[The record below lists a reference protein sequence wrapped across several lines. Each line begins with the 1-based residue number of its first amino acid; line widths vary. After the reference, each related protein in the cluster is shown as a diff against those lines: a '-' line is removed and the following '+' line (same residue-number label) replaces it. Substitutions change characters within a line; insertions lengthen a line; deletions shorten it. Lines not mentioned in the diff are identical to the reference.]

1 MLRRNKNEE
10 AMMTVTLH
18 FHGASGTVTGSC
30 YRVVHAGGQFLV
42 DCGMFQGNKTIR
54 DLNYKPFP
62 FDPKAIDYLLLT
74 HAHIDHAGLL
84 PRLTHLGYRK
94 PIWATEPT
102 NGLLE
107 YLLPDA
113 AGIQESEAERETR
126 KRGRRAEEP
135 FKPLYTM
142 EDAEEVLKHRRG
154 VEYGKWIEPG
164 PGVRA
169 RYWNAGHILGSASI
183 EVEVQDKTANGDK
196 TVRLLFSGD
205 LGPDEKVFYKEP
217 DAPAGFDYI
226 LSEST
231 YGGRERQDYTL
242 EQRREQ
248 LKTEIND
255 ALSRG
260 GNLVIPTF
268 AVERSQE
275 LLHDI
280 GLLIKEGEISPSVV
294 FLDSPLASKVT
305 AVYRKYASMF
315 EDVQLSA
322 DALFNDPRFRII
334 DGVEESKAINQIRGG
349 AIIMSASGMCEA
361 GRIKHHLRNN
371 LPRSNA
377 TVLFVGYQAPG
388 TLGQIIQSGA
398 KEARIHSEIVPI
410 RARIRSLGNYSAHA
424 DHTELMNWITE
435 RLPAHGA
442 IFLTHGEDEER
453 EALKAALMKDDGLA
467 SDQIILPLLDDFFE
481 LRAEGIASATKPAQ
495 RRVDLSQVTSDWHNS
510 YASFIIDLS
519 QQLQGAPD
527 DRQRNAIMDALKATL
542 ASTGPVSPPLPLK
555 TQPDATVLHGEPSG
569 E

>member
-1 MLRRNKNEE
+1 
-10 AMMTVTLH
+10 MTVTLY
-18 FHGASGTVTGSC
+18 FHGAAGTVTGSC
-30 YRVVHAGGQFLV
+30 YRVVHPGGQFLV
-42 DCGMFQGNKTIR
+42 DCGMFQGNKTVR
-54 DLNYKPFP
+54 DLNYKPLP
-62 FDPKAIDYLLLT
+62 FDPARIGFLLLT

-84 PRLTHLGYRK
+84 PKLAGLGYRN

-126 KRGRRAEEP
+126 KRRQRAEEP

-142 EDAEEVLKHRRG
+142 EDAEEALKLRKS
-154 VEYGKWIEPG
+154 VPYESWIEPG

-183 EVEVQDKTANGDK
+183 EVEVADGNGK
-196 TVRLLFSGD
+196 AIRILFSGD
-205 LGPDEKVFYKEP
+205 LGPDIKVFWDAP
-217 DAPAGFDYI
+217 DAPAGYDYI

-231 YGGRERQDYTL
+231 YGGREREDYTL
-242 EQRREQ
+242 RQRQ
-248 LKTEIND
+248 DSLKAEINA
-255 ALSRG
+255 ALGRG

-280 GLLIKEGEISPSVV
+280 GYLIKSGEISPSLV

-305 AVYRKYASMF
+305 SVYRQHAAMF
-315 EDVQLSA
+315 DDVQLNA
-322 DALFNDPRFRII
+322 DELFNDPRFRIVET
-334 DGVEESKAINQIRGG
+334 VEESKAINSIRGG
-349 AIIMSASGMCEA
+349 AVIMSASGMADA

-371 LPRSNA
+371 LPRANA

-398 KEARIHSEIVPI
+398 PEVRIHGKLVPV
-410 RARIRSLGNYSAHA
+410 RAQVRSLGNYSAHA
-424 DHTELMNWITE
+424 DHSELVAWVTK

-453 EALKAALMKDDGLA
+453 AALKAALMHDDGLA
-467 SDQIILPLLDDFFE
+467 ADQVLTPLLDDAFE
-481 LRAEGIASATKPAQ
+481 LRAEGIASVEHPAQ
-495 RRVDLSQVTSDWHNS
+495 RRVDLSQVTSDWHNA

-519 QQLQGAPD
+519 HQLQSAPSD
-527 DRQRNAIMDALKATL
+527 AQRIAVMDALKATL
-542 ASTGPVSPPLPLK
+542 AGTGPVTPPLPMK
-555 TQPDATVLHGEPSG
+555 TQPGHPVVLHGEPSG

>member
-1 MLRRNKNEE
+1 
-10 AMMTVTLH
+10 MTVTLH
-18 FHGASGTVTGSC
+18 FHGAAGTVTGSC

-42 DCGMFQGNKTIR
+42 DCGMFQGNKTVR

-62 FDPKAIDYLLLT
+62 FDPRRIDYLLLT

-84 PRLTHLGYRK
+84 PRLTHMGYRN

-126 KRGRRAEEP
+126 KRTRRGEEP

-142 EDAEEVLKHRRG
+142 EDASEALELRKSVK
-154 VEYGKWIEPG
+154 YGEWIEPG

-183 EVEVQDKTANGDK
+183 EVEVMDGDRA
-196 TVRLLFSGD
+196 VRILFSGD
-205 LGPDEKVFYKEP
+205 LGPDEKVFYMEP
-217 DAPAGFDYI
+217 DAPSGFDYI

-242 EQRREQ
+242 VERRQQ
-248 LKTEIND
+248 LKTEINE

-280 GLLIKEGEISPSVV
+280 GLLIRDGEISPSTV
-294 FLDSPLASKVT
+294 FLDSPLASRVT
-305 AVYRKYASMF
+305 SVYRQHAEMF
-315 EDVQLSA
+315 EDTELSA

-334 DGVEESKAINQIRGG
+334 EDVEQSKAINSIRGG
-349 AIIMSASGMCEA
+349 AIIMSASGMAEA

-371 LPRSNA
+371 LPRNNA

-398 KEARIHSEIVPI
+398 KEVRIHSELVPV

-424 DHTELMNWITE
+424 DHSELMAWITA

-442 IFLTHGEDEER
+442 IFLTHGEEEER
-453 EALKAALMKDDGLA
+453 AALKASLMQDDGLA
-467 SDQIILPLLDDFFE
+467 SDQVILPLLDDYFE
-481 LRAEGIASATKPAQ
+481 LRAEGIAARAAPPQ
-495 RRVDLSQVTSDWHNS
+495 RRVDLSQVTSDWHNA

-519 QQLQGAPD
+519 HQLQNAPD
-527 DRQRNAIMDALKATL
+527 DAWRLAVMESLKATL
-542 ASTGPVSPPLPLK
+542 AGTGPVSPPLPVK
-555 TQPDATVLHGEPSG
+555 TQAGPTVIHGEPGG